1 MDTLINCYCWWC
13 QRAFITRD
21 RGNCVFK
28 LSLSVEHCVV
38 IRTCTV
44 LVTGTDIRRS
54 VSGVLQALSY
64 CFEENPFRFLLLTK
78 HKKCSIPEQ
87 PTVNVK
93 KCRATILIMTTGIIS
108 FVLLVLMA
116 IVMYFV
122 MKIYSVLRPIEC
134 DLHEAGIEV
143 TGRKIA
149 QTGAV
154 HQQTPVWRVENTERV
169 PEEHDERK
177 IQVSQFKRFVEN
189 SQ

>member
-1 MDTLINCYCWWC
+1 M
-13 QRAFITRD
+13 
-21 RGNCVFK
+21 
-28 LSLSVEHCVV
+28 
-38 IRTCTV
+38 
-44 LVTGTDIRRS
+44 
-54 VSGVLQALSY
+54 SGVLQALWY
-64 CFEENPFRFLLLTK
+64 CFEENPLRFQLLTK

-93 KCRATILIMTTGIIS
+93 KCTVTILIMTTGIIS

-122 MKIYSVLRPIEC
+122 MKIYSVLRAIKC
-134 DLHEAGIEV
+134 DLHTVHEAEIEV

-149 QTGAV
+149 QTGVV
-154 HQQTPVWRVENTERV
+154 HQQTRVWRVENTGRV

-177 IQVSQFKRFVEN
+177 IQVSQFKRFLEN

>member
-1 MDTLINCYCWWC
+1 M
-13 QRAFITRD
+13 
-21 RGNCVFK
+21 
-28 LSLSVEHCVV
+28 
-38 IRTCTV
+38 
-44 LVTGTDIRRS
+44 
-54 VSGVLQALSY
+54 SGVLHTLSY
-64 CFEENPFRFLLLTK
+64 CLEENPFRFLLLTK

-116 IVMYFV
+116 IVIYFV

-134 DLHEAGIEV
+134 DLHTVHEAEIEV

-149 QTGAV
+149 QTGVV
-154 HQQTPVWRVENTERV
+154 HQQTRVWRVENTGRV

-177 IQVSQFKRFVEN
+177 IQVSQFKRFLEN

>member
-1 MDTLINCYCWWC
+1 
-13 QRAFITRD
+13 
-21 RGNCVFK
+21 
-28 LSLSVEHCVV
+28 
-38 IRTCTV
+38 
-44 LVTGTDIRRS
+44 
-54 VSGVLQALSY
+54 
-64 CFEENPFRFLLLTK
+64 
-78 HKKCSIPEQ
+78 
-87 PTVNVK
+87 
-93 KCRATILIMTTGIIS
+93 MTTGIIS

-122 MKIYSVLRPIEC
+122 MNIYSVLRSIEC
-134 DLHEAGIEV
+134 DLHEAGMEV

-154 HQQTPVWRVENTERV
+154 HQQTPGWRVENTGRV

>member
-1 MDTLINCYCWWC
+1 M
-13 QRAFITRD
+13 
-21 RGNCVFK
+21 
-28 LSLSVEHCVV
+28 
-38 IRTCTV
+38 
-44 LVTGTDIRRS
+44 
-54 VSGVLQALSY
+54 SGVLQALSY

-93 KCRATILIMTTGIIS
+93 KSRATILIMTTGIIS

-134 DLHEAGIEV
+134 DLHTVHEAEIEV

-154 HQQTPVWRVENTERV
+154 HQQTPVWRVENTGRV

-177 IQVSQFKRFVEN
+177 IQVSQLFYFEGKLTKEHPNTLN
-189 SQ
+189 SIFFYR